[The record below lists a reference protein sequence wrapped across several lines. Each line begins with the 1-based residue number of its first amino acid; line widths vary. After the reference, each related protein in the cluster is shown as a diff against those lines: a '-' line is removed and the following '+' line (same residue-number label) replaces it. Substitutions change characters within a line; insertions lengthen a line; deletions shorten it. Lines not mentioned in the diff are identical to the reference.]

1 MKKSLTKCLDGIF
14 WYLIYAL
21 PFLWYGLGFLSHTYT
36 PVSLS
41 SFFEF
46 VGFDVSSSITFTT
59 LADIF
64 GTSGVL
70 PLFDNP
76 VVIHIFAWFI
86 NCSIIHLAVDFLLF
100 IPRLC
105 HKWMDKLCQND

>member
-1 MKKSLTKCLDGIF
+1 MKKHSLEILDNIF

-21 PFLWYGLGFLSHTYT
+21 PFLWYGIAFLSRNYT
-36 PVSLS
+36 PVSLG
-41 SFFEF
+41 SFFDF

-59 LADIF
+59 LAELF
-64 GTSGVL
+64 GSSGIL

-76 VVIHIFAWFI
+76 VVIQIFAWFV
-86 NCSIIHLAVDFLLF
+86 NCMIIHLAVDFLSF

-105 HKWMDKLCQND
+105 HKFMDKLCQND